1 MISIY
6 LSFDLIMILLKITN
20 ASDVVASKAGK
31 LFEKMTPEMIDQ
43 KLVESQ
49 VIQQMIEQLKLEG
62 LEGQISSVKGLDVS
76 EDVLITKSSFKVR
89 TTKTFWIQLIF
100 HNYLLPNLNKS
111 RLMWLLPYIAYLVF
125 SSYRMIAFD
134 FGLSYWY
141 FSYENLIIYYW
152 EEIGL

>member
-49 VIQQMIEQLKLEG
+49 VIQQMIDQLQLEG
-62 LEGQISSVKGLDVS
+62 LKGQIAIVKGLDLR
-76 EDVLITKSSFKVR
+76 DDNLITKSSFKIS
-89 TTKTFWIQLIF
+89 TTKTF
-100 HNYLLPNLNKS
+100 
-111 RLMWLLPYIAYLVF
+111 
-125 SSYRMIAFD
+125 
-134 FGLSYWY
+134 
-141 FSYENLIIYYW
+141 
-152 EEIGL
+152 